1 MKLTQTLTF
10 LSAAFVA
17 LSLIGCQKE
26 DSDDAVKPVVKFEG
40 KPDDALAGKY
50 KTSDGTFTYAFE
62 KDGKFT
68 SQGKIKTPSGS
79 MDTTVNG
86 DWAISGSKLLIRDSK
101 QQVASYG
108 YEVKDKHLILILDG
122 KMQLKTDL
130 VRQN

>member
-1 MKLTQTLTF
+1 
-10 LSAAFVA
+10 
-17 LSLIGCQKE
+17 
-26 DSDDAVKPVVKFEG
+26 
-40 KPDDALAGKY
+40 
-50 KTSDGTFTYAFE
+50 
-62 KDGKFT
+62 
-68 SQGKIKTPSGS
+68 